1 MRHVLP
7 VLQMPKRL
15 CLTLKNPKSAVHSLM
30 SVEINIQQDLSLQV
44 LHAPMISPP
53 FPDSI
58 ALLASAPGLTSHMCG
73 GIERRISAPVTGDD
87 GHARVG

>member
-44 LHAPMISPP
+44 LPP
-53 FPDSI
+53 
-58 ALLASAPGLTSHMCG
+58 
-73 GIERRISAPVTGDD
+73 
-87 GHARVG
+87 